1 MLNLEN
7 EKIISD
13 FIIGID
19 EVGRGPLAGPVVSA
33 AVHLSKDFKTD
44 DLNDSKKM
52 SKSKRQEIYNSIIN
66 KCDYQIGIANVV
78 EIDKYN
84 ILQATFLS
92 MNRAIKKF
100 NLPSNYKILVD
111 GPWSFDKKNNNIIP
125 KIRGDSIY
133 PSIAAASIVAKVY
146 RDNLMLDL
154 SKEFSNYYWER
165 NSGYGTKKHIE
176 AIKSY
181 GVTEHHRKTF
191 APIHKILSL
200 KKKWIPN
207 KKIVC

>member
-7 EKIISD
+7 EKIISK

-33 AVHLSKDFKTD
+33 AVHLSKNFKTHNLD
-44 DLNDSKKM
+44 DSKKI
-52 SKSKRQEIYNSIIN
+52 SKTKRQEIYNLII
-66 KCDYQIGIANVV
+66 KTCDYQIGVANVV

-111 GPWSFDKKNNNIIP
+111 GPWSFDKKNQNIIP
-125 KIRGDSIY
+125 KIKGDTIY

-146 RDNLMLDL
+146 RDNLMLNL
-154 SKEFSNYYWER
+154 SKKYSNYFWER
-165 NSGYGTKKHIE
+165 NYGYGTKKHIE
-176 AIKSY
+176 AIKNY

-191 APIHKILSL
+191 APIHKILS
-200 KKKWIPN
+200 P
-207 KKIVC
+207 